1 MKKLIMLVSLLFVM
15 GMAPLSSF
23 ANIPA
28 GENSVTVKDW
38 IVKVIYDDEYVPIEE
53 ANFYGLRHICE
64 SFGYDVEWDSGQNYA
79 IVTGGNGKTLT
90 DTDGNNIDALVIRP
104 GAYVI
109 ELLDERNGKLD
120 ELPAGYEPFIENNRL
135 YVHSSVFE
143 KYFGLKAVI
152 D

>member
-1 MKKLIMLVSLLFVM
+1 MKKLTILISLIIALTMV
-15 GMAPLSSF
+15 PLGSF
-23 ANIPA
+23 ANEPVSEKSI
-28 GENSVTVKDW
+28 TVQDC
-38 IVKVIYDDEYVPIEE
+38 IVKLIYDNENNPQEE